1 MQWLWP
7 IHLFYAKN
15 VASPTQNYDG
25 YQMCGH
31 RSLITLYWC
40 LVIQNILS
48 VFYVYSSSLIDDGNI
63 NYGSEKMPLSKT
75 KNGTR
80 VHF

>member
-1 MQWLWP
+1 M
-7 IHLFYAKN
+7 IMADSSFYAKN
-15 VASPTQNYDG
+15 VASSTQNYDG
-25 YQMCGH
+25 YPMCGH

-40 LVIQNILS
+40 LVIQNIL
-48 VFYVYSSSLIDDGNI
+48 FYVYSSSLIDDGNI